1 MANGTV
7 KHTRWGDGWKQA
19 IEAAFP
25 PTATGKKEVTVL
37 RIQGRSFDATVIDER
52 WSTYKVITMLPRFP
66 AAQEERFMDA
76 LRRNPELSLALRHH
90 TQPEKALDFAQ
101 ANGLALYFAPGTKL
115 SVQCSCGSRG
125 YVCPHAHAALLALG
139 DRIDKE
145 PFLLF
150 SIRGMNIVTIAE
162 QCSMA
167 GWEKE
172 LAFST
177 EAQPEIP
184 PVASLFKYSGI
195 RIAAQT
201 LAATGVPSKA
211 IPDVTEILPEAIV
224 PNAAFDEAFKE
235 KYKAALQAARDP
247 ESAPGTPL
255 NLSEACSVQYAGFA
269 NWTVKGYI
277 AFNDAMDFIGNVSA
291 EELGKASPQIRAL
304 RDARDTALELVR
316 AGAVYPKLF
325 LTEENHVAVLWM
337 SAAFIPQ
344 VAERIAKLQATLPA
358 NLMRSSGNTD
368 TARISNA
375 GEILLC
381 ATVTY
386 FMRKVGNAEGLPRLF
401 SVIFGDAAMDFN
413 KGDTESTVREMQNLF
428 AVYGVSQGECVP
440 AFTVSEV
447 TGNLSLDVDLE
458 RTASGS
464 RFSLSK
470 IWTAAFPQKERER
483 TLQQISPF
491 KAILPGFADYIQQKA
506 IDCLHI
512 PQAETSRFLSVTVP
526 LLKALGIS
534 VALPKAFEEIIRGV
548 PRPRITRIPHGIS
561 TGFCRL
567 ENLLR
572 FDWEIAIGNDT
583 ISAEEFSRLSANAQG
598 LLRYKERYFYV
609 TVEDAAR
616 LKHGLRERQKLSP
629 LHLLQIALAREF
641 DGFSVDV
648 APAALEEIHKLRGES
663 DADISVPP
671 QIRASLRPY
680 QKRGFAWMLRN
691 AQLGFGSIIA
701 DDMGLG
707 KTLQVI
713 SLLQQM
719 KNDGAFTE
727 RKGIVIVPSGLI
739 RNWEN
744 ELSRFA
750 PEIVPRVF
758 HGSARDIEGDAFD
771 IVLTTYGTLRTNA
784 DKFRSREWEIAVID
798 EAQNIKN
805 PGTAQ
810 SKAARALP
818 AHIKI
823 AMSGTP
829 VENRLLE
836 FWSIMEFCNK
846 GFFGTEKEFQ
856 ATFERPIQNNDNRHR
871 AELFKKVTA
880 PFLLR
885 RLKTDKSILPD
896 LPEKL
901 EQNEWAELSPS
912 QAALYKEALDKAMN
926 TLGAFEATEP
936 QQLFKRSAI
945 VLQLILAL
953 KQICNHPAQYLK
965 NGKTSPELSGKM
977 ELFLDI
983 AGAVLD
989 TDEKMLIFTQF
1000 VEMGEILQ
1008 RTITDKLKTQAL
1020 FYHGGESLTER
1031 NAIIEKFQGDPQ
1043 NRILILSLKAG
1054 GTGLNLTAA
1063 SQVIHYDLWWNPA
1076 VEAQATDRAYRI
1088 GQNRNVVVHR
1098 LITKNT
1104 FEEKINALIE
1114 SKKALTELTVATGES
1129 WITKLSDN
1137 ELREIFTLGKS

>member
-37 RIQGRSFDATVIDER
+37 RIQGRSFDATVVDER
-52 WSTYKVITMLPRFP
+52 WSTYKVIAMLPRFP
-66 AAQEERFMDA
+66 AAQEERFMEA

-90 TQPEKALDFAQ
+90 TQPESALDFAQ
-101 ANGLALYFAPGTKL
+101 ANGLAFYFAPGTKL

-125 YVCPHAHAALLALG
+125 YVCPHARAALLALG

-172 LAFST
+172 LAFSAET
-177 EAQPEIP
+177 PAPDAP
-184 PVASLFKYSGI
+184 GN
-195 RIAAQT
+195 
-201 LAATGVPSKA
+201 A

-224 PNAAFDEAFKE
+224 PNAAFDEAFKD
-235 KYKAALQAARDP
+235 KYKGALQTARDP
-247 ESAPGTPL
+247 ENAPGTPL

-277 AFNDAMDFIGNVSA
+277 AFNDAMDFIGNISA

-325 LTEENHVAVLWM
+325 LTEENRAAVLWM
-337 SAAFIPQ
+337 PAAFIPQ
-344 VAERIAKLQATLPA
+344 VAAKTEELQAALPA
-358 NLMRSSGNTD
+358 NLMRSSGGTD
-368 TARISNA
+368 SARISNA
-375 GEILLC
+375 GAILLC
-381 ATVTY
+381 AAVTY
-386 FMRKVGNAEGLPRLF
+386 FMRKAGDAEGLPRIF

-440 AFTVSEV
+440 AFTVSEAN
-447 TGNLSLDVDLE
+447 GNLSLDADLE
-458 RTASGS
+458 RAADGS

-506 IDCLHI
+506 IDYLHI

-572 FDWEIAIGNDT
+572 FDWEIAVGNDA
-583 ISAEEFSRLSANAQG
+583 ISAEEFGRLTANAQG

-609 TVEDAAR
+609 TAEDAAR
-616 LKHGLRERQKLSP
+616 LKQGLRERQKLSP

-648 APAALEEIHKLRGES
+648 APAALEEIHKLRGEP
-663 DADISVPP
+663 DAEISVPP
-671 QIRASLRPY
+671 QIRADLRPY

-750 PEIVPRVF
+750 PEIVSRVF

-818 AHIKI
+818 ARIKI

-856 ATFERPIQNNDNRHR
+856 ATFERPIQNNGNRHR

-901 EQNEWAELSPS
+901 EQNEWAERSPS
-912 QAALYKEALDKAMN
+912 QAALDKE
-926 TLGAFEATEP
+926 TP
-936 QQLFKRSAI
+936 
-945 VLQLILAL
+945 
-953 KQICNHPAQYLK
+953 H
-965 NGKTSPELSGKM
+965 
-977 ELFLDI
+977 
-983 AGAVLD
+983 
-989 TDEKMLIFTQF
+989 
-1000 VEMGEILQ
+1000 
-1008 RTITDKLKTQAL
+1008 
-1020 FYHGGESLTER
+1020 
-1031 NAIIEKFQGDPQ
+1031 
-1043 NRILILSLKAG
+1043 
-1054 GTGLNLTAA
+1054 
-1063 SQVIHYDLWWNPA
+1063 
-1076 VEAQATDRAYRI
+1076 
-1088 GQNRNVVVHR
+1088 
-1098 LITKNT
+1098 
-1104 FEEKINALIE
+1104 
-1114 SKKALTELTVATGES
+1114 
-1129 WITKLSDN
+1129 
-1137 ELREIFTLGKS
+1137 

>member
-1 MANGTV
+1 MANGTA

-25 PTATGKKEVTVL
+25 ALTPSKKEVTVL
-37 RIQGRSFDATVIDER
+37 RIQGRSFDATVVDER
-52 WSTYKVITMLPRFP
+52 WNTYKVIAMLPRFP

-76 LRRNPELSLALRHH
+76 LRKDPELSLALRHH
-90 TQPEKALDFAQ
+90 TQPENALDFAQ
-101 ANGLALYFAPGTKL
+101 ANGLAFFFAPGVKL

-125 YVCPHAHAALLALG
+125 YVCAHARAALLALG
-139 DRIDKE
+139 ERIDKD

-177 EAQPEIP
+177 DTQPEIP
-184 PVASLFKYSGI
+184 AIAELFKYGEQIKAVPVTNGSG
-195 RIAAQT
+195 A
-201 LAATGVPSKA
+201 L
-211 IPDVTEILPEAIV
+211 PDVTDILPEAIV
-224 PNAAFDEAFKE
+224 PNAAFDAAFKE
-235 KYKAALQAARDP
+235 KYKSALLAAREP
-247 ESAPGTPL
+247 EYAPGAPL
-255 NLSEACSVQYAGFA
+255 NLSESYNVQYAGFA
-269 NWTVKGYI
+269 TWTVKGYI
-277 AFNDAMDFIGNVSA
+277 PFNEAMDAIGNIPAASI
-291 EELGKASPQIRAL
+291 GKTSESLRAL
-304 RDARDTALELVR
+304 KNVRSAALELVR

-325 LTEENHVAVLWM
+325 LTEENRAIVLWM
-337 SAAFIPQ
+337 PAAFIPQ
-344 VAERIAKLQATLPA
+344 VAFKIAELQASLPG
-358 NLMRSSGNTD
+358 NLMRNPN
-368 TARISNA
+368 NA
-375 GEILLC
+375 ADKPIANAAEILLC
-381 ATVTY
+381 AAVTY
-386 FMRKVGNAEGLPRLF
+386 FMRKAGNAEGQPRLF

-413 KGDTESTVREMQNLF
+413 KGDTESTARELQNLF
-428 AVYGVSQGECVP
+428 AVYGVSQGERVL
-440 AFTVSEV
+440 AFTVSESGG
-447 TGNLSLDVDLE
+447 TLNLDADLE
-458 RTASGS
+458 HRADGS
-464 RFSLSK
+464 RISLSK

-491 KAILPGFADYIQQKA
+491 KGILPGFGDYIQQKA
-506 IDCLHI
+506 IDSLHL
-512 PQAETSRFLSVTVP
+512 PQAETPRFLSVTVP

-534 VALPKAFEEIIRGV
+534 VALPKEFEEIIRGV

-572 FDWEIAIGNDT
+572 FDWEIAVGNET
-583 ISAEEFSRLSANAQG
+583 VSAEEFSRLSANAQG

-609 TVEDAAR
+609 TAEDAAR
-616 LKHGLRERQKLSP
+616 LKQGLRERQKLSP

-641 DGFSVDV
+641 DGFAVDV

-663 DADISVPP
+663 DADISVPGE
-671 QIRASLRPY
+671 IRASLRPY

-713 SLLQQM
+713 ALLQQM
-719 KNDGAFTE
+719 KDDGGFAE

-739 RNWEN
+739 RNWQN
-744 ELSRFA
+744 ELAKFA
-750 PEIVPRVF
+750 PGITPRVF
-758 HGSARDIEGDAFD
+758 HGNARDIEGDGFD

-784 DKFRSREWEIAVID
+784 DKFRSREWEVAIID

-810 SKAARALP
+810 SKATRSLP
-818 AHIKI
+818 ARIKI

-856 ATFERPIQNNDNRHR
+856 ATFERPIQNNGNKHR

-901 EQNEWAELSPS
+901 EQNEWAELSPA
-912 QAALYKEALDKAMN
+912 QAALYKETLDKAMN
-926 TLGAFEATEP
+926 ALGEFEATDP

-965 NGKTSPELSGKM
+965 NGKVSPELSGKM

-989 TDEKMLIFTQF
+989 TDEKALVFTQF

-1008 RTITDKLKTQAL
+1008 RTLADKLHTKAL

-1031 NAIIEKFQGDPQ
+1031 NSIIEKFQNDPQ
-1043 NRILILSLKAG
+1043 SRVLILSLKAG

-1114 SKKALTELTVATGES
+1114 SKKALTALTVATGES
-1129 WITKLSDN
+1129 WITKLSDD
-1137 ELREIFTLGKS
+1137 ELREIFTLGKA